1 MKKQKSQKRGSW
13 STILLVVLLLLGL
26 SLLLYPTVSDYWNSF
41 TQSRAVTTYAEQLE
55 NLDTEQYEQLWAEAR
70 AYNEELAAMQNGLA
84 LPDAMMER
92 YNRLLSVDDSGILGV
107 VEIPSIGVNLPIY
120 HGTSDA
126 VLQVAIGHVDWSSL
140 PTGGEST
147 HCVIS
152 GHRGLPSAKLFTHL
166 DQLQLG
172 DLFMMQV
179 LDQVLTYEVD
189 QILIVEPHEV
199 NSLLVTE
206 GKDYCSLVTCT
217 PYGVNSH
224 RLLVRGHRTEN
235 LEVAETVRITSDAA
249 VIDPM
254 IVAPMVAIP
263 ILLVLLIHLMLPK
276 KPKRKAGENPDET
289 P

>member
-41 TQSRAVTTYAEQLE
+41 TQSRAVATYAEQLE